1 MNLENIGNDINV
13 NNTASTSINTEK
25 DDEKSVNNDIN
36 IDEFNRFKVE
46 VGKYFNY
53 TNEIHFLK
61 QELSEK
67 KKKSNELESYIIN
80 YMKQNNIYLHNSE
93 KGVVK
98 FVKSYHKPFRSKE
111 ATKKKLEEFFN
122 SSEKGDECFNF
133 INNIE
138 KVEKTRIKLI
148 PN

>member
-67 KKKSNELESYIIN
+67 KKKVTN
-80 YMKQNNIYLHNSE
+80 
-93 KGVVK
+93 
-98 FVKSYHKPFRSKE
+98 
-111 ATKKKLEEFFN
+111 
-122 SSEKGDECFNF
+122 
-133 INNIE
+133 
-138 KVEKTRIKLI
+138 
-148 PN
+148 